1 MIDFYMQKSTYIFMF
16 MIYELL
22 RKLLGKLRKV
32 MKTNEESYGKTEDN
46 LGEYEEIQRKNEDSY
61 EKLRNVRKVMRK
73 MR

>member
-1 MIDFYMQKSTYIFMF
+1 
-16 MIYELL
+16 
-22 RKLLGKLRKV
+22 
-32 MKTNEESYGKTEDN
+32 MKINEESYGKTEDN